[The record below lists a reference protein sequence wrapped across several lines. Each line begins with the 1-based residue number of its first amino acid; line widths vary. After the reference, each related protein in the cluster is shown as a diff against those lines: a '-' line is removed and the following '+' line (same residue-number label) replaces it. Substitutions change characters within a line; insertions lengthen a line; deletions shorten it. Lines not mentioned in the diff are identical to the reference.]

1 MYVLTRVFV
10 FLFTLGSAWVIHR
23 FGFPLSGDWNR
34 WRLSTCQVYLLKSV
48 VPFSSCISWYLWSEL
63 LLYFISSVVS
73 YVTLIYL
80 YSSFMNYYLFY
91 FRCIIITLCLWS
103 VIFIYCIFWDLPN
116 FYLQRGIL
124 SNSIPAWVSTYTLIM
139 DANGWKYRV
148 VTGFKSKFHRMKKLC

>member
-1 MYVLTRVFV
+1 MFCVLLYARV
-10 FLFTLGSAWVIHR
+10 
-23 FGFPLSGDWNR
+23 
-34 WRLSTCQVYLLKSV
+34 RLSELAFKIHLRSWSFPWRSSHLFCFSIQCFSDVSDLYLS
-48 VPFSSCISWYLWSEL
+48 IL
-63 LLYFISSVVS
+63 LLFGCILFNPDVS
-73 YVTLIYL
+73 YIL
-80 YSSFMNYYLFY
+80 YSSFMNYYLFF

-148 VTGFKSKFHRMKKLC
+148 VTWLFLLLINREKYI